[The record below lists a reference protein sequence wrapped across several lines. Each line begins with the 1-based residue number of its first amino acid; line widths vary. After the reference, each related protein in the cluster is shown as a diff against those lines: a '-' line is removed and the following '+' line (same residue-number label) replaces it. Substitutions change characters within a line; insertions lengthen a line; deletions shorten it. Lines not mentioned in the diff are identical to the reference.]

1 MAVAQK
7 PLCNECETPEAQI
20 VTLFTRNTYCG
31 WTCLAK
37 AQLNYVRFILRAL
50 ALRGRTTRFAT
61 PTARKHSARRSTA
74 RPTSW

>member
-31 WTCLAK
+31 RACLVK
-37 AQLNYVRFILRAL
+37 GQLKYVRFILRV
-50 ALRGRTTRFAT
+50 
-61 PTARKHSARRSTA
+61 TAEAEHVG
-74 RPTSW
+74 